1 MFENCS
7 HSPRRVFLAAAAA
20 AALLIALAAL
30 VFASRADAPR
40 LTDTEGRCAYLA
52 ALGYRAD
59 EASEEIRDV
68 VLPESFD
75 AVMERYN
82 ALQLSQGFDLRPFAG
97 KPCLCCSYD
106 LLGYPDR
113 DGRVI
118 ATLYIRH
125 GRLIGGDVHTASVDG
140 FMIPLLPSV
149 NRDDEQKSDAY
160 FLH

>member
-7 HSPRRVFLAAAAA
+7 HSSRRLFSAAAAA
-20 AALLIALAAL
+20 GVLIFVLAAL
-30 VFASRADAPR
+30 VFALHTGSSR
-40 LTDTEGRCAYLA
+40 LTETAGRCAWLA
-52 ALGYRAD
+52 ALGYEAD
-59 EASEEIRDV
+59 GSSEELRDL

-82 ALQLSQGFDLRPFAG
+82 ALQLAQGFDLRPYAG

-106 LLGYPDR
+106 LVGYPGW

-125 GRLIGGDVHTASVDG
+125 GRLIGGDIHTAAADG
-140 FMIPLLPSV
+140 FMAPLLPDP
-149 NRDDEQKSDAY
+149 NCDDEQKNAAL
-160 FLH
+160 F